1 MFLLSMIKS
10 LWSLQMKMTEPFQQ
24 ENVTSVWTAYFT
36 VIQLYNT
43 VFMTLDNFWWILQF
57 FWNFTSVMF
66 LQLSSLPSNQFGK
79 ILYCSGGKVVL
90 SQVVFDTL

>member
-1 MFLLSMIKS
+1 
-10 LWSLQMKMTEPFQQ
+10 MKMTEPFQQ

-90 SQVVFDTL
+90 AQVVFDTL